1 MIPDRARGHG
11 VASASIALLVV
22 ELFTRAVAGAPYLG
36 ATALLVAACGLA
48 LLSYVPAELRSLSI
62 QVAVVPALGI
72 ASFATLLTTISILGV
87 PLDEVSIRLAVAA
100 FVVPVAVASFRL
112 GVEPPD
118 DRGGSRR
125 RELLA
130 LAALAAIVAFALAS
144 SWDIAYPFQPRG
156 TDWGHYL
163 LYADQVAA
171 QHHLLIDDPYAG
183 EDGRIFADPPAVGAV
198 YGSFLLLD
206 GISSWSLT
214 SGIVVI
220 SALTILS
227 MYAAA
232 AVLWGTGAGLI
243 AAAAY
248 AVAPIRLDPMYWHG
262 LGTTLAIVFLP
273 LVILSLGLLFR
284 GSRGWRHT
292 VFLAVALVG
301 VGAAHSTSAIL
312 VAALVAA
319 APLVDALVRVVAG
332 RGDLRA
338 ALRGWWCEGIIK
350 PVAVASALACVLGAG
365 VIAHL
370 LLQGRSLGQPV
381 SYRFL
386 GPHWF
391 DRAAVEG
398 YFGGAFLVVSLVT
411 LVLVLTS
418 RRLRHDPALL
428 ALASLA
434 LGCLVVSQLWRV
446 HVPFEYRR
454 VVYFLGVGLAVL
466 LGAAF
471 VRRRPNAV
479 WIAAFV
485 LVLVYLARTSVG
497 LRLPE
502 RVFRSEPRAPAVTGL
517 IAFRDRLD
525 RGVLPDSERLVSDA
539 CLHFAVPY
547 LVRRPTIPAF
557 SERQVGFVDRLP
569 LARQAAEILQGGPE
583 GAALARRLGV
593 RYAVADPECAPD
605 LAARLH
611 GTTVIRNEDLVVVRL
626 PDRG

>member
-1 MIPDRARGHG
+1 VTLNWARAHG
-11 VASASIALLVV
+11 APLASIGLLLA
-22 ELFTRAVAGAPYLG
+22 ELCVRAVVGAPYLG
-36 ATALLVAACGLA
+36 ATVLLVAACGLA
-48 LLSYVPAELRSLSI
+48 LLSYMPGELRSLSVD
-62 QVAVVPALGI
+62 VALVPALGI
-72 ASFATLLTTISILGV
+72 ASFAALLTTVSILDL
-87 PLDEVSIRLAVAA
+87 PLDEVSIRVAVAA
-100 FVVPVAVASFRL
+100 LVVPVALVSFRL
-112 GVEPPD
+112 GAERRG
-118 DRGGSRR
+118 DRAGSRS
-125 RELLA
+125 REALA
-130 LAALAAIVAFALAS
+130 LVALAAIVAFALAA

-163 LYADQVAA
+163 VYSDQVAA
-171 QHHLLIDDPYAG
+171 QHHLLIDDPFAG
-183 EDGRIFADPPAVGAV
+183 EEGRIFADPPAVGAV

-206 GISSWSLT
+206 DVSSWSLT

-232 AVLWGTGAGLI
+232 AVLWGTGAGLV

-262 LGTTLAIVFLP
+262 LGTTLAIVFVP
-273 LVILSLGLLFR
+273 LVVLSLGLLFR
-284 GSRGWRHT
+284 GARGWRHT
-292 VFLAVALVG
+292 VFLALALVG
-301 VGAAHSTSAIL
+301 VAAAHSTSAIL

-319 APLVDALVRVVAG
+319 APLVDALVRLIGG
-332 RGDLRA
+332 RMGLRA
-338 ALRGWWCEGIIK
+338 AVRGWWRDGIVL
-350 PVAVASALACVLGAG
+350 PLAAAVGLACVLGAG
-365 VIAHL
+365 VVAHL
-370 LLQGRSLGQPV
+370 VLQGRSLGRPV
-381 SYRFL
+381 DYRFL

-398 YFGGAFLVVSLVT
+398 YFGVAFLLVSVVT

-428 ALASLA
+428 AFASLA
-434 LGCLVVSQLWRV
+434 LACLAVSQLWRA
-446 HVPFEYRR
+446 HIPFEYRR

-466 LGAAF
+466 FGAAF
-471 VRRRPNAV
+471 VRRKPNAV

-485 LVLVYLARTSVG
+485 LVLVYVGRTSVG

-502 RVFRSEPRAPAVTGL
+502 RVFRSEPRAPAVSGL
-517 IAFRDRLD
+517 VSFRDELD
-525 RGVLPDSERLVSDA
+525 RGALPDSPLLVSDA

-557 SERQVGFVDRLP
+557 SERQVGFVNRLP
-569 LARQAAEILQGGPE
+569 LVRQAATILGGGPE

-611 GTTVIRNEDLVVVRL
+611 GTTVLRNDDLVVVQL
-626 PDRG
+626 PPR

>member
-1 MIPDRARGHG
+1 M
-11 VASASIALLVV
+11 
-22 ELFTRAVAGAPYLG
+22 
-36 ATALLVAACGLA
+36 
-48 LLSYVPAELRSLSI
+48 
-62 QVAVVPALGI
+62 
-72 ASFATLLTTISILGV
+72 
-87 PLDEVSIRLAVAA
+87 
-100 FVVPVAVASFRL
+100 
-112 GVEPPD
+112 
-118 DRGGSRR
+118 
-125 RELLA
+125 
-130 LAALAAIVAFALAS
+130 
-144 SWDIAYPFQPRG
+144 
-156 TDWGHYL
+156 
-163 LYADQVAA
+163 
-171 QHHLLIDDPYAG
+171 
-183 EDGRIFADPPAVGAV
+183 
-198 YGSFLLLD
+198 
-206 GISSWSLT
+206 
-214 SGIVVI
+214 
-220 SALTILS
+220 
-227 MYAAA
+227 
-232 AVLWGTGAGLI
+232 LWGTGAGLI

-471 VRRRPNAV
+471 ARRRPDAV

-525 RGVLPDSERLVSDA
+525 RGVLPDSE
-539 CLHFAVPY
+539 
-547 LVRRPTIPAF
+547 PTIPAF

>member
-1 MIPDRARGHG
+1 VIPSRARGHG
-11 VASASIALLVV
+11 TALVSIALLVV
-22 ELFTRAVAGAPYLG
+22 ELLVRGLVGSPYLG
-36 ATALLVAACGLA
+36 ATALLVAACGVSLLA
-48 LLSYVPAELRSLSI
+48 YVPAELRSLSI
-62 QVAVVPALGI
+62 DVAVVPALGI
-72 ASFATLLTTISILGV
+72 ASFAALLTTVSLLDV
-87 PLDEVSIRLAVAA
+87 PLDEVSIRVAVVV
-100 FVVPVAVASFRL
+100 FVLPVALVSLRLVA
-112 GVEPPD
+112 EPRD
-118 DRGGSRR
+118 DRAGSRR
-125 RELLA
+125 GEVLA
-130 LAALAAIVAFALAS
+130 LAALAAIVVFAFAA

-163 LYADQVAA
+163 LYSDQVAA

-183 EDGRIFADPPAVGAV
+183 EEGRIFADPPGVGAV

-220 SALTILS
+220 SALTILG
-227 MYAAA
+227 MYAAG
-232 AVLWGTGAGLI
+232 AVLWGTGAGLV

-284 GSRGWRHT
+284 GARGWRHT
-292 VFLAVALVG
+292 IFLALALVG
-301 VGAAHSTSAIL
+301 AGAAHSTSAIL

-319 APLVDALVRVVAG
+319 APLVDALVRLVAG
-332 RGDLRA
+332 RRDLGA
-338 ALRGWWCEGIIK
+338 ALRGWWRCGIVR
-350 PVAVASALACVLGAG
+350 PVAAAAALACVLGAG
-365 VIAHL
+365 VMAHL
-370 LLQGRSLGQPV
+370 VLQGRSLGHPV
-381 SYRFL
+381 DYRFL

-398 YFGGAFLVVSLVT
+398 YFGGAFLVVSVVT

-418 RRLRHDPALL
+418 GRLRHDASLL

-434 LGCLVVSQLWRV
+434 LGCLAVSQLWRV

-466 LGAAF
+466 VGAAF
-471 VRRRPNAV
+471 VRRRPSAV
-479 WIAAFV
+479 WVGAFV
-485 LVLVYLARTSVG
+485 LVLLYLARTSVG

-502 RVFRSEPRAPAVTGL
+502 RVFRTEPRAPAVSGL
-517 IAFRDRLD
+517 VAFREQLD
-525 RGVLPDSERLVSDA
+525 RGALPDSPLLVSDG

-547 LVRRPTIPAF
+547 LVRRPTIPVF

-569 LARQAAEILQGGPE
+569 LARKAATILAGGPE
-583 GAALARRLGV
+583 GAALAERLDVG
-593 RYAVADPECAPD
+593 YAVADPECAPD

-611 GTTVIRNEDLVVVRL
+611 GTTVVRNEDLVVVRL
-626 PDRG
+626 PSR